1 LADRDAR
8 VVRATRSLR
17 GWELIMQSDR
27 PRPDAS
33 FQRHD
38 VDALPSRG
46 DCGAFGT
53 IPMLTSLDLPDPSR
67 LDMSKD
73 TSYNDCKRLFLRVK
87 GLI

>member
-1 LADRDAR
+1 MPASARHPLAPR
-8 VVRATRSLR
+8 
-17 GWELIMQSDR
+17 WELIMRSDR
-27 PRPDAS
+27 AS
-33 FQRHD
+33 PECFVQRHD